1 MEEKKIIVSIGVVK
15 IKDFL
20 FSANKSKVI
29 SGASYLLDYLNKVE
43 VCQILLKNKVE
54 KNDEIYV
61 NAGEALF
68 FVDTEEKA
76 KKIIKEVKDLYAREA
91 FGTKIVGEYIEKKE
105 DEKIQTTLKKLK
117 ELGNIQKDNSLP
129 ILNYDFPCIEKCEI
143 NPTEPAEIYFKNLEK
158 DLKKLGF
165 TIEGKELI
173 LKDKKDKISLEHLKQ
188 EIQSLAEKT
197 GKISEATL
205 RKIIASNILKDGNIT
220 KEKEV
225 GFYQYLNKF
234 NVDIDIEKNIDDF
247 DNKNDFIGFMY
258 SDGDSLG
265 EFLEKVEVGGSEE
278 YLKFKKKFSKALD
291 NITKYSLAKTL
302 KEVFKNVEKEKRWGK
317 FLIVGGDDVCAIF
330 DSTLVLE
337 ISSRFQKEFQERMKK
352 RMDIL
357 TKYRKELKDVWITS
371 SSGVVIAKK
380 KTPMFQLFK
389 QAIKLQ
395 KSAKEKRYS
404 LNPKDKNTGFI
415 DFQVIGSEGRAD
427 IVSFRE
433 SISNLIERPYAIE
446 IKENNNGIRNIG
458 NLLDV
463 VKEVKRIDFPTTKLR
478 YIYELKKKLEL
489 EDFEKK
495 MDFVNVLSKMDKRHI
510 EFIKKIMMDR
520 DYEKFNESFNNIFDI
535 IEIYNFVDE
544 KIMDNKKDGVT
555 NGN

>member
-427 IVSFRE
+427 IISFRE

-463 VKEVKRIDFPTTKLR
+463 VKEMKRIDFPTTKLR

>member
-427 IVSFRE
+427 IISFRE

-463 VKEVKRIDFPTTKLR
+463 VKEMKRIDFPTTKLR

-495 MDFVNVLSKMDKRHI
+495 MNFVNVLSKMDKRHI

>member
-43 VCQILLKNKVE
+43 VRQILLKNKVE

-427 IVSFRE
+427 IISFRE

-463 VKEVKRIDFPTTKLR
+463 VKEMKRIDFPTTKLR

-495 MDFVNVLSKMDKRHI
+495 MNFVNVLSKMDKRQI

>member
-43 VCQILLKNKVE
+43 VRQILLKNKVE

-68 FVDTEEKA
+68 CVDTEEKA

-91 FGTKIVGEYIEKKE
+91 FGTKIVGEYIEQKE

-143 NPTEPAEIYFKNLEK
+143 NPTEPVEIYFRNLEK

-265 EFLEKVEVGGSEE
+265 EFLEKVEVGDSEE
-278 YLKFKKKFSKALD
+278 YLKFKKKFSEALD

-395 KSAKEKRYS
+395 KNAKEKRYS
-404 LNPKDKNTGFI
+404 LNPEDKKTGFI
-415 DFQVIGSEGRAD
+415 DFQVIGSEGRVD
-427 IVSFRE
+427 IIGFRE
-433 SISNLIERPYAIE
+433 SVSNLTERPYAIE
-446 IKENNNGIRNIG
+446 IEENSSGIKNIG
-458 NLLDV
+458 DLLNV
-463 VKEVKRIDFPTTKLR
+463 VKEMKRIDFPATKLR
-478 YIYELKKKLEL
+478 YIYELKKNLEL

-495 MDFVNVLSKMDKRHI
+495 MDFVNVLSKMDKKHI
-510 EFIKKIMMDR
+510 EFIIEIMTDR
-520 DYEKFNESFNNIFDI
+520 NYEKFNESFNNIFDI

-544 KIMDNKKDGVT
+544 K
-555 NGN
+555 

>member
-43 VCQILLKNKVE
+43 VRQILLKNKVE

-68 FVDTEEKA
+68 CVDTEEKA

-143 NPTEPAEIYFKNLEK
+143 NPTESAEIYFKNLEK

-173 LKDKKDKISLEHLKQ
+173 LKDKKDKISLEYLKQ

-197 GKISEATL
+197 GKVSEATL
-205 RKIIASNILKDGNIT
+205 RKIIASNILKNENIT

-265 EFLEKVEVGGSEE
+265 EFLEKVEVGDSEE
-278 YLKFKKKFSKALD
+278 YLKFKKKFSEALD

-389 QAIKLQ
+389 QATILQ
-395 KSAKEKRYS
+395 KNAKEKRYS
-404 LNPKDKNTGFI
+404 LNAEERNTGFI
-415 DFQVIGSEGRAD
+415 DSQIIGSEGRAD
-427 IVSFRE
+427 INGFRKTVTK
-433 SISNLIERPYAIE
+433 LIERPYAIE
-446 IKENNNGIRNIG
+446 IKEKSSGIKKIG
-458 NLLDV
+458 DLLNV
-463 VKEVKRIDFPTTKLR
+463 IKEMKRIDFPTTKLR
-478 YIYELKKKLEL
+478 YIYELKKNLEL

-495 MDFVNVLSKMDKRHI
+495 WDFVNVLSKMDKKHI
-510 EFIKKIMMDR
+510 EFIKEIMMDK
-520 DYEKFNESFNNIFDI
+520 DYEKFNESFDNIFDI

>member
-43 VCQILLKNKVE
+43 VRQILLKNKVE

-427 IVSFRE
+427 IISFRE

-463 VKEVKRIDFPTTKLR
+463 VKEMKRIDFPTTKLR

-495 MDFVNVLSKMDKRHI
+495 MNFVNVLSKMDKRHI

>member
-43 VCQILLKNKVE
+43 VRQILLKNKVE

-68 FVDTEEKA
+68 CVDTEEKA

-143 NPTEPAEIYFKNLEK
+143 NPTESAEIYFKNLEK

-265 EFLEKVEVGGSEE
+265 EFLEKVEVGDSEE

-395 KSAKEKRYS
+395 KNAKEKRYS
-404 LNPKDKNTGFI
+404 LNSEDKNTGFI
-415 DFQVIGSEGRAD
+415 DFQVIDSEGRAD
-427 IVSFRE
+427 IISFRE

-458 NLLDV
+458 DLLDV
-463 VKEVKRIDFPTTKLR
+463 VKEKFRIRRF
-478 YIYELKKKLEL
+478 
-489 EDFEKK
+489 
-495 MDFVNVLSKMDKRHI
+495 
-510 EFIKKIMMDR
+510 
-520 DYEKFNESFNNIFDI
+520 
-535 IEIYNFVDE
+535 
-544 KIMDNKKDGVT
+544 
-555 NGN
+555 

>member
-43 VCQILLKNKVE
+43 VRQILLKNKVE

-68 FVDTEEKA
+68 CVDTEEKA

-143 NPTEPAEIYFKNLEK
+143 NPTESAEIYFKNLEK

-173 LKDKKDKISLEHLKQ
+173 LKDKKDKISLEYLKQ

-197 GKISEATL
+197 GKVSEATL
-205 RKIIASNILKDGNIT
+205 RKIIASNILKNENIT

-265 EFLEKVEVGGSEE
+265 EFLEKVEVGDSEE
-278 YLKFKKKFSKALD
+278 YLKFKKKFSEALD

-389 QAIKLQ
+389 QAT
-395 KSAKEKRYS
+395 RYS
-404 LNPKDKNTGFI
+404 LNAEERNTGFI
-415 DFQVIGSEGRAD
+415 DFQIIGSEGRAD
-427 IVSFRE
+427 INGFRKTVTK
-433 SISNLIERPYAIE
+433 LIERPYAIE
-446 IKENNNGIRNIG
+446 IKEKSSGIKKIG
-458 NLLDV
+458 DLLNV
-463 VKEVKRIDFPTTKLR
+463 IKEMKRIDFPTTKLR
-478 YIYELKKKLEL
+478 YIYELKKNLEL

-495 MDFVNVLSKMDKRHI
+495 WDFVNVLSKMDKKHI
-510 EFIKKIMMDR
+510 EFIKEIMMDK
-520 DYEKFNESFNNIFDI
+520 DYEKFNESFDNIFDI

>member
-43 VCQILLKNKVE
+43 VRQILLKNKVE

-68 FVDTEEKA
+68 CVDTEEKA

-265 EFLEKVEVGGSEE
+265 EFLEKVEVGDSEE
-278 YLKFKKKFSKALD
+278 YLKFKKKFSEALD

-389 QAIKLQ
+389 QATKLQ
-395 KSAKEKRYS
+395 KNAKEKRYL
-404 LNPKDKNTGFI
+404 LNPEDKNTGFI
-415 DFQVIGSEGRAD
+415 DFQVIGSEGQAD
-427 IVSFRE
+427 IISFRE
-433 SISNLIERPYAIE
+433 SISSLTKRPYAIE
-446 IKENNNGIRNIG
+446 IKEKSSGIKKIGDLLNII
-458 NLLDV
+458 
-463 VKEVKRIDFPTTKLR
+463 KEMKRIDFPTTKLR
-478 YIYELKKKLEL
+478 YIYELKKNLEL
-489 EDFEKK
+489 ENFEKK
-495 MDFVNVLSKMDKRHI
+495 MNFVNVLSKMDKKHI
-510 EFIKKIMMDR
+510 EFIKEIMMDK

>member
-43 VCQILLKNKVE
+43 VRQILLKNKVE

-68 FVDTEEKA
+68 CVDTEEKA

-91 FGTKIVGEYIEKKE
+91 FGTKIVGEYIEQKE

-265 EFLEKVEVGGSEE
+265 EFLEKVEVGDSEE
-278 YLKFKKKFSKALD
+278 YLKFKKKFSEALD

-389 QAIKLQ
+389 QATKLQ
-395 KSAKEKRYS
+395 KNAKEKRYL
-404 LNPKDKNTGFI
+404 LNPEDKNTGFI
-415 DFQVIGSEGRAD
+415 DFQVIGSEGQAD
-427 IVSFRE
+427 IISFRE
-433 SISNLIERPYAIE
+433 SISSLTKRPYAIE
-446 IKENNNGIRNIG
+446 IKEKSSGIKKIGDLLNII
-458 NLLDV
+458 
-463 VKEVKRIDFPTTKLR
+463 KEMKRIDFPTTKLR
-478 YIYELKKKLEL
+478 YIYELKKNLEL
-489 EDFEKK
+489 ENFEKK
-495 MDFVNVLSKMDKRHI
+495 MNFVNVLSKMDKKHI
-510 EFIKKIMMDR
+510 EFIKEIMMDK

>member
-43 VCQILLKNKVE
+43 VRQILLKNKVE

-68 FVDTEEKA
+68 CVDTEEKA

-247 DNKNDFIGFMY
+247 DNKNDFIVFMY

-265 EFLEKVEVGGSEE
+265 EFLEKVEVGDSEE
-278 YLKFKKKFSKALD
+278 YLKFKKKFSEALD

-389 QAIKLQ
+389 QATKLQ
-395 KSAKEKRYS
+395 KNAKEKRYL
-404 LNPKDKNTGFI
+404 LNPEDKNTGFI
-415 DFQVIGSEGRAD
+415 DFQVIGSEGQAD
-427 IVSFRE
+427 IISFRE
-433 SISNLIERPYAIE
+433 SISSLTKRPYAIE
-446 IKENNNGIRNIG
+446 IKEKSSGIKKIGDLLNII
-458 NLLDV
+458 
-463 VKEVKRIDFPTTKLR
+463 KEMKRIDFPTTKLR
-478 YIYELKKKLEL
+478 YIYELKKNLEL

-495 MDFVNVLSKMDKRHI
+495 MDFVNVLSKMDKKHI
-510 EFIKKIMMDR
+510 EFIKEIMMDK

>member
-427 IVSFRE
+427 IISFRE

>member
-43 VCQILLKNKVE
+43 VRQILLKNKVE

-68 FVDTEEKA
+68 CVDTEEKA

-143 NPTEPAEIYFKNLEK
+143 NPTESAEIYFKNLEK

-173 LKDKKDKISLEHLKQ
+173 LKDKKDKISLEYLKQ

-197 GKISEATL
+197 GKVSEATL
-205 RKIIASNILKDGNIT
+205 RKIIASNILKNGNIT

-265 EFLEKVEVGGSEE
+265 EFLEKVEVGDSEE

-389 QAIKLQ
+389 QATILQ
-395 KSAKEKRYS
+395 KNAKEKRYS
-404 LNPKDKNTGFI
+404 LNAEERNTGFI
-415 DFQVIGSEGRAD
+415 DFQIIGSEGRAD
-427 IVSFRE
+427 INGFRKTVTK
-433 SISNLIERPYAIE
+433 LIERPYAIE
-446 IKENNNGIRNIG
+446 IKEKSSGIKKIG
-458 NLLDV
+458 DLLNV
-463 VKEVKRIDFPTTKLR
+463 IKEMKRIDFPTTKLR
-478 YIYELKKKLEL
+478 YIYELKKNSEL

-510 EFIKKIMMDR
+510 ELIKKIMMDR

>member
-43 VCQILLKNKVE
+43 VRQILLKNKVE

-68 FVDTEEKA
+68 CVDTEEKA

-117 ELGNIQKDNSLP
+117 ELGNIQKNNSLP
-129 ILNYDFPCIEKCEI
+129 ILNYDFPSIEKCEI

-265 EFLEKVEVGGSEE
+265 EFLEKVEVGDSEE
-278 YLKFKKKFSKALD
+278 YLKFKKKFSEALD

-317 FLIVGGDDVCAIF
+317 FAIVGGDDVCAIF

-389 QAIKLQ
+389 QATKLQ
-395 KSAKEKRYS
+395 KNAKEKRYS
-404 LNPKDKNTGFI
+404 LNPKDKKTGFI

-427 IVSFRE
+427 IIGFRE
-433 SISNLIERPYAIE
+433 NVSNLIERPYAIE
-446 IKENNNGIRNIG
+446 IKEKSSGIKKIG
-458 NLLDV
+458 DLLNV
-463 VKEVKRIDFPTTKLR
+463 IKKMKRIDFPTTKLR
-478 YIYELKKKLEL
+478 YIYELKKNLEL

-495 MDFVNVLSKMDKRHI
+495 WDFVNVLSKMDKKHI
-510 EFIKKIMMDR
+510 EFIKEIMMDK
-520 DYEKFNESFNNIFDI
+520 DYEKFNESFDNIFDI

>member
-43 VCQILLKNKVE
+43 VRQILLKNKVE

-68 FVDTEEKA
+68 CVDTEEKA

-143 NPTEPAEIYFKNLEK
+143 NPTESAEIYFKNLEK

-173 LKDKKDKISLEHLKQ
+173 LKDKKDKISLEYLKQ

-197 GKISEATL
+197 GKVSEATL
-205 RKIIASNILKDGNIT
+205 RKIIASNILKNENIT

-265 EFLEKVEVGGSEE
+265 EFLEKVEVGDSEE
-278 YLKFKKKFSKALD
+278 YLKFKKKFSEALD

-389 QAIKLQ
+389 QATILQ
-395 KSAKEKRYS
+395 KNAKEKRYS
-404 LNPKDKNTGFI
+404 LNAEERNTGFI
-415 DFQVIGSEGRAD
+415 DFQIIGSEGRAD
-427 IVSFRE
+427 INGFRKTVTK
-433 SISNLIERPYAIE
+433 LIERPYAIE
-446 IKENNNGIRNIG
+446 IKEKSSGIKKIG
-458 NLLDV
+458 DLLNV
-463 VKEVKRIDFPTTKLR
+463 IKEMKRIDFPTTKLR
-478 YIYELKKKLEL
+478 YIYELKKNLEL

-495 MDFVNVLSKMDKRHI
+495 WDFVNVLSKMDKKHI
-510 EFIKKIMMDR
+510 EFIKEIMMDK
-520 DYEKFNESFNNIFDI
+520 DYEKFNESFDNIFDI

>member
-43 VCQILLKNKVE
+43 VRQILLKNKVE

-68 FVDTEEKA
+68 CVDTEEKA

-143 NPTEPAEIYFKNLEK
+143 NPTESAEIYFKNLEK

-173 LKDKKDKISLEHLKQ
+173 LKDKKDKISLEYLKQ

-197 GKISEATL
+197 GKVSEATL
-205 RKIIASNILKDGNIT
+205 RKIIASNILKNENIT

-265 EFLEKVEVGGSEE
+265 EFLEKVEVGDSEE

-389 QAIKLQ
+389 QATILQ
-395 KSAKEKRYS
+395 KNAKEKRYS
-404 LNPKDKNTGFI
+404 LNAEERNTGFI
-415 DFQVIGSEGRAD
+415 DFQIIGSEGRAD
-427 IVSFRE
+427 INGFRKTVTK
-433 SISNLIERPYAIE
+433 LIERPYAIE
-446 IKENNNGIRNIG
+446 IKEKSSGIKKIG
-458 NLLDV
+458 DLLNV
-463 VKEVKRIDFPTTKLR
+463 IKEMKRIDFPTTKLR
-478 YIYELKKKLEL
+478 YIYELKKNSEL

-510 EFIKKIMMDR
+510 ELIKKIMMDR

>member
-68 FVDTEEKA
+68 CVDTEEKA

-143 NPTEPAEIYFKNLEK
+143 NPTESAEIYFKNLEK

-173 LKDKKDKISLEHLKQ
+173 LKDKKDKISLEYLKQ

-197 GKISEATL
+197 GKVSEATL
-205 RKIIASNILKDGNIT
+205 RKIIASNILKNENIT

-265 EFLEKVEVGGSEE
+265 EFLEKVEVGDSEE
-278 YLKFKKKFSKALD
+278 YLKFKKKFSEALD

-389 QAIKLQ
+389 QATILQ
-395 KSAKEKRYS
+395 KNAKEKRYS
-404 LNPKDKNTGFI
+404 LNAEERNTGFI
-415 DFQVIGSEGRAD
+415 DFQIIGSEGRAD
-427 IVSFRE
+427 INGFRKTVTK
-433 SISNLIERPYAIE
+433 LIERPYAIE
-446 IKENNNGIRNIG
+446 IKEKSSGIKKIG
-458 NLLDV
+458 DLLNV
-463 VKEVKRIDFPTTKLR
+463 IKEMKRIDFPTTKLR
-478 YIYELKKKLEL
+478 YIYELKKNLEL

-495 MDFVNVLSKMDKRHI
+495 WDFVNVLSKMDKKHI
-510 EFIKKIMMDR
+510 EFIKEIMMDK
-520 DYEKFNESFNNIFDI
+520 DYEKFNESFDNIFDI

>member
-43 VCQILLKNKVE
+43 VRQILLKNKVE

-68 FVDTEEKA
+68 CVDTEEKA

-265 EFLEKVEVGGSEE
+265 EFLEKVEVGDSEE
-278 YLKFKKKFSKALD
+278 YLKFKKKFSEALD

-337 ISSRFQKEFQERMKK
+337 IYSRFQKEFQERMKK

-389 QAIKLQ
+389 QATILQ
-395 KSAKEKRYS
+395 KNAKEKRYS
-404 LNPKDKNTGFI
+404 LNAEERNTGFI
-415 DFQVIGSEGRAD
+415 DFQIIGSEGRAD
-427 IVSFRE
+427 INGFRKTVTK
-433 SISNLIERPYAIE
+433 LIERPYAIE
-446 IKENNNGIRNIG
+446 IKEKSSGIKKIGDLLNII
-458 NLLDV
+458 
-463 VKEVKRIDFPTTKLR
+463 KEMKRIDFPTTKLR
-478 YIYELKKKLEL
+478 YIYELKKNLEL

-495 MDFVNVLSKMDKRHI
+495 MNFVNVLSKMDKKHI
-510 EFIKKIMMDR
+510 EFIKEIMMDK

>member
-43 VCQILLKNKVE
+43 VRQILLKNKVE

-68 FVDTEEKA
+68 CVDTEEKA

-265 EFLEKVEVGGSEE
+265 EFLEKVEVGDSEE
-278 YLKFKKKFSKALD
+278 YLKFKKKFSEALD

-389 QAIKLQ
+389 QATKLQ
-395 KSAKEKRYS
+395 KNAKEKRYL
-404 LNPKDKNTGFI
+404 LNPEDKNTGFI
-415 DFQVIGSEGRAD
+415 DFQVIGSEGQAD
-427 IVSFRE
+427 IISFRE
-433 SISNLIERPYAIE
+433 SISSLTKRPYAIE
-446 IKENNNGIRNIG
+446 IKEKSSGIKKIGDLLNII
-458 NLLDV
+458 
-463 VKEVKRIDFPTTKLR
+463 KEMKRIDFPTTKLR
-478 YIYELKKKLEL
+478 YIYELKKNLEL

-495 MDFVNVLSKMDKRHI
+495 MDFVNVLSKMDKKHI
-510 EFIKKIMMDR
+510 EFIKEIMMDK

>member
-43 VCQILLKNKVE
+43 VRQILLKNKVE

-68 FVDTEEKA
+68 CVDTEEKA

-143 NPTEPAEIYFKNLEK
+143 NPTESAEIYFKNLEK

-265 EFLEKVEVGGSEE
+265 EFLEKVEVGDSEE

-395 KSAKEKRYS
+395 KNAKEKRYS
-404 LNPKDKNTGFI
+404 LNSEDKNTGFI
-415 DFQVIGSEGRAD
+415 DFQVIDSEGRAD
-427 IVSFRE
+427 IISFRE

-458 NLLDV
+458 DLLDV
-463 VKEVKRIDFPTTKLR
+463 VKEMKRIDFPTTKLR
-478 YIYELKKKLEL
+478 YIYELKKNLEL

-520 DYEKFNESFNNIFDI
+520 DYEKFNESFNDIFDI
-535 IEIYNFVDE
+535 IEIYNFVGE
-544 KIMDNKKDGVT
+544 KITDNKKDGVT
-555 NGN
+555 NEN

>member
-43 VCQILLKNKVE
+43 VRQILLKNKVE

-68 FVDTEEKA
+68 CVDTEEKA

-265 EFLEKVEVGGSEE
+265 EFLEKVEVGDSEE
-278 YLKFKKKFSKALD
+278 YLKFKKKFSEALD

-389 QAIKLQ
+389 QATKLQ
-395 KSAKEKRYS
+395 KNAKEKRYL
-404 LNPKDKNTGFI
+404 LNPEDKNTGFI
-415 DFQVIGSEGRAD
+415 DFQVIGSEGQAD
-427 IVSFRE
+427 IISFRE
-433 SISNLIERPYAIE
+433 SISSLTKRPYAIE
-446 IKENNNGIRNIG
+446 IKEKSSGIKKIGDLLNII
-458 NLLDV
+458 
-463 VKEVKRIDFPTTKLR
+463 KEMKRIDFPTTKLR
-478 YIYELKKKLEL
+478 YIYELKKNLEL

-495 MDFVNVLSKMDKRHI
+495 MNFVNVLSKMDKKHI
-510 EFIKKIMMDR
+510 EFIKEIMMDK